1 MNRGFLKFAAV
12 VLGTGLVVVPFLGL
26 DGLPRDLRK
35 QIAAERTAFPQTERQ
50 IKDAQNAVAHDLSA
64 EPELFRGIPASQRW
78 QNDLSTAASALQA
91 SGMDELTALDKQNH
105 RKDRDRAA
113 TLLARERSIRTLA
126 SGQVAKIQKEADH
139 WVELKKQLP
148 ETLTRMDRDY
158 QMIRSFDAAPL
169 TAELQKAQS
178 DYPDKRADLQSRF
191 DNEIRQRQAAD
202 EALWN
207 DTAAARKQAASG
219 NLAGLDTAALL
230 TAAEKIHT
238 DSALLPQKR
247 TEIEGLVGQLNT
259 SWDKVLVDMEKS
271 GRTYKEQ
278 VRTVSTPKDGQTTSR
293 EDWVEVSEGKYDA
306 QKNNLGMAIEHKPLG
321 KYDIEADRVAQP
333 AGFAYMAPPGQR
345 NQYGYWD
352 NRGGGQSFWVWYGQ
366 YALMRDLLFNHRYIP
381 LPSYDYY
388 EYRDYR
394 TRGQTY
400 YGRNETGSG
409 YKYGTQGS
417 STAERYSGSRFGQS
431 GGFKSSQYAS
441 KSGNYRDSQY
451 ATPGGNSAPKRFG
464 SGSSSPPSGGFR
476 PSNPRPS
483 SPRPSFRPSPSTGRR
498 FGRR

>member
-26 DGLPRDLRK
+26 DGLGRDLRK
-35 QIAAERTAFPQTERQ
+35 QISTERSAYTQTQRQ
-50 IKDAQNAVAHDLSA
+50 IKDAQDAVAHDLSA
-64 EPELFRGIPASQRW
+64 EPDLFKGIPASQRW
-78 QNDLSTAASALQA
+78 QSDLATASNALQA
-91 SGMDELTALDKQNH
+91 SGMDELAALDKQN
-105 RKDRDRAA
+105 RRQDRDRAA
-113 TLLARERSIRTLA
+113 ALLARERSIRTLA
-126 SGQVAKIQKEADH
+126 ENKAVAIEKEADH

-148 ETLTRMDRDY
+148 ATLARMERDE

-169 TAELQKAQS
+169 TAEVQKAGA
-178 DYPDKRADLQSRF
+178 DWPDKRGDLQSRF
-191 DNEIRQRQAAD
+191 DTEIKQRQAAD

-207 DTAAARKQAASG
+207 ETAAARKQAATG
-219 NLAGLDTAALL
+219 NLVGLDTAAIL
-230 TAAEKIHT
+230 TAADKLHT

-247 TEIEGLVGQLNT
+247 TEIEGLIAQLNT

-271 GRTYKEQ
+271 HGAYKEQ
-278 VRTVSTPKDGQTTSR
+278 VRTVSTPKDGQTTAK
-293 EDWVEVSEGKYDA
+293 EDWVEVSEAKYDA
-306 QKNNLGMAIEHKPLG
+306 QKNNLGMSIEHKPLG

-333 AGFAYMAPPGQR
+333 AGFAYMAPPGQS
-345 NQYGYWD
+345 NQYGRWE
-352 NRGGGQSFWVWYGQ
+352 NNGGQSFWVWYGQ
-366 YALMRDLLFNHRYIP
+366 YALMRDLLFNHRYYP
-381 LPSYDYY
+381 VPSYDYY

-400 YGRNETGSG
+400 YGRDESGSG
-409 YKYGTQGS
+409 ARYGTQGS

-431 GGFKSSQYAS
+431 GGFKNSQYAS

-464 SGSSSPPSGGFR
+464 SSRPSSPPSGFR
-476 PSNPRPS
+476 PTPRPS
-483 SPRPSFRPSPSTGRR
+483 SPRPSFRPPSTGRR